1 MDLRTEI
8 ARRDINQHNAFLFAI
23 FAGMVD
29 LGLVNQGVV
38 NELAKKTA
46 TYMANYYSAKDIEF
60 AIGNET
66 LEKNVAF
73 LFDFFNGD
81 LNFVKEYSIDRSGEG
96 VRLSISSQFCRICPK
111 GLGGAELKGTLC
123 LIPHFFLHLMN
134 HYLSRQNQLVLP
146 KGQPSVR
153 KEAGSCIISYEC
165 AQQEGPVQ
173 R

>member
-8 ARRDINQHNAFLFAI
+8 TRRDINQHNAFLFAI

-46 TYMANYYSAKDIEF
+46 AYMMNYYSAKDIEF
-60 AIGNET
+60 AIGNDSLET
-66 LEKNVAF
+66 NVTF

-81 LNFVKEYSIDRSGEG
+81 LNFVKEYAIERSGGG
-96 VRLSISSQFCRICPK
+96 VRLSVASQFCRICPK

-123 LIPHFFLHLMN
+123 IIPHFFMHLMN
-134 HYLSRQNQLVLP
+134 HYLSRQNQLVLR
-146 KGQPSVR
+146 KGQPSIT
-153 KEAGSCIISYEC
+153 KEAGNCIISYEL
-165 AQQEGPVQ
+165 AG
-173 R
+173 